1 MTLGQGRCPHDVVRR
16 RGCEEQRLTAAGE
29 RGDDTPDVGPK
40 THVQHP
46 IGLVEHQHLEP
57 VEVRRLTLQVIE
69 QSPGRRHDEVDSRAQ
84 RLCLPL
90 RADAAVHRDARERRA
105 VRKPI
110 EVFVDLSGELAG
122 RREHQDA
129 RGRGDRVG
137 AAVCS
142 GEQSLHDRQEERGG
156 HCQVKQFGGFLA
168 ARRHR

>member
-1 MTLGQGRCPHDVVRR
+1 M
-16 RGCEEQRLTAAGE
+16 
-29 RGDDTPDVGPK
+29 
-40 THVQHP
+40 
-46 IGLVEHQHLEP
+46 
-57 VEVRRLTLQVIE
+57 IE
-69 QSPGRRHDEVDSRAQ
+69 QSPRRRHDEIDSRAQ

-129 RGRGDRVG
+129 RSRGDRVG

-156 HCQVKQFGGFLA
+156 LA
-168 ARRHR
+168 RSGLRAGDEIRSREDQRKDGTLDRRRPNEAAIGQRTVEAPIEIEGREVNRRRIVGCRFNNRHRP